1 MPVADPPYVRIAA
14 ELRRRIEEGELRPG
28 DRVPSTR
35 AITQRW
41 GVAMATASKVL
52 AALRQE
58 GLVRAVPGVG
68 TVVCAA
74 PPAGRAV
81 GAGTGAPAGP
91 GAAAASRGARTPA
104 GSAAAAESAARERLV
119 ATALAVADAEGLG
132 ALTMRRLAT
141 ELGVSAM
148 SLYRHVENKYE
159 LVAMMADAAFASDAL
174 PAVPPTGW
182 RARLE
187 LSARTQWRLYH
198 AHPWLA
204 AALNLDRP
212 LLAPGGMRHVEWSLA
227 ALEGTG
233 LDAASRLHAAVAL
246 FGHVRG
252 YAVDLAAAQ
261 QTARAGGV
269 TGGPWMA
276 AQEERMAALLAD
288 GSFPSFTAVRASPA
302 AAALSAESLF
312 AFGLARHLDGIAA
325 LIAATGGGE
334 GGRGATA

>member
-1 MPVADPPYVRIAA
+1 MPIADPPYARIAA

-41 GVAMATASKVL
+41 GVAMATASRVL

-74 PPAGRAV
+74 PAAGGAP
-81 GAGTGAPAGP
+81 GAGSGAAAGP
-91 GAAAASRGARTPA
+91 GTAAAPRGARPSPA
-104 GSAAAAESAARERLV
+104 GSAAAAESAARARLV
-119 ATALAVADAEGLG
+119 ATALAVADAEGLA

-212 LLAPGGMRHVEWSLA
+212 LLAPGGMRHVEWALA

-233 LDAASRLHAAVAL
+233 LDAGARLHAAVSL

-252 YAVDLAAAQ
+252 CAVDLAAAQ

-288 GSFPSFTAVRASPA
+288 GTFPSFTAVRAAP
-302 AAALSAESLF
+302 AAALSSESLF
-312 AFGLARHLDGIAA
+312 AFGLARHLDGLAA
-325 LIAATGGGE
+325 LIAATGAE
-334 GGRGATA
+334 EARGATA